1 MGLYVCAC
9 LSWPGAGL
17 MLLVL
22 SQLLPP
28 LLPHLALA
36 TLAAILLAN
45 IIFTPN
51 IELFVRLWTFDRKR
65 CVLLLPYY
73 K

>member
-1 MGLYVCAC
+1 MC
-9 LSWPGAGL
+9 LSWPCAGL

-65 CVLLLPYY
+65 LLFSSPAS
-73 K
+73 